1 MTRTVA
7 AIDKEIAETKEAL
20 ANVRGKDTEVYAR
33 IVGYY
38 RSVRNWNKGK
48 RDEFD
53 HRKLFSADSA
63 KQHEALVMPK
73 INTISGTPAL
83 AGNVARY
90 EFFARKTCPN
100 CPPVKEFLAGSDLR
114 GATIDVD
121 SADGFE
127 KAVALGVSSA
137 PTVILYD
144 DNGNLAGEAHNVA
157 ELSALLGCGVEER
170 IAV

>member
-20 ANVRGKDTEVYAR
+20 AGVRGKETEVYAR

-48 RDEFD
+48 RDEFN
-53 HRKLFSADSA
+53 HRKLFSAAGA
-63 KQHEALVMPK
+63 KQNETLVMPK
-73 INTISGTPAL
+73 TNTISGTPLL

-90 EFFARKTCPN
+90 DFFARKTCPN
-100 CPPVKEFLAGSDLR
+100 CPPVKAFLKSCDLQ

-121 SADGFE
+121 SRDGFE

-144 DNGNLAGEAHNVA
+144 DRGNLAGEAHNVA
-157 ELSALLGCGVEER
+157 ELSALLETGVEER